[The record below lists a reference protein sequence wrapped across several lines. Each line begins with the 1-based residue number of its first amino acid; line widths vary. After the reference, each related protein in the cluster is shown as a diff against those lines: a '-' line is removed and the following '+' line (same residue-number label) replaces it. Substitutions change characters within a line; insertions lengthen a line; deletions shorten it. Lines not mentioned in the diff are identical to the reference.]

1 MRKIVWPILMY
12 LAYIGLGLGHYA
24 RKHKIDLK

>member
-1 MRKIVWPILMY
+1 MRKLVWPVVATLLYVAM
-12 LAYIGLGLGHYA
+12 GHYA